1 VKSQSTS
8 LLVDADTDFESK
20 DGCLAVTSCGS
31 LDSHTIFIVVLGAV
45 FESSVGT
52 ENSHHGDPG
61 GFFANLKKIGKIQEN
76 WVEMQQSARR
86 NSKFLKTRNLPS

>member
-20 DGCLAVTSCGS
+20 DGCLAVMSCGS
-31 LDSHTIFIVVLGAV
+31 LDSHTIFVVVLGAV

-52 ENSHHGDPG
+52 ENSHHGDPD
-61 GFFANLKKIGKIQEN
+61 GFFANLKKKSAKFMKIG
-76 WVEMQQSARR
+76 
-86 NSKFLKTRNLPS
+86 SKCSGAPGGTVKF